1 MKIGSVYKH
10 FRIIPISNKRLKTA
24 MTKKLISYFT
34 TLFALVIFSSI
45 QAQSSFFDRF
55 GGGEQTELLAAA
67 EAFQLVESRIEGSE
81 LVIQWQSAK
90 DYYYYRKTFKVVS
103 LDPTIQIGEL
113 QLPTGQ
119 IEDDPL
125 FGKVEVYFDPVLMRV
140 PLSFAEPQDQSGSTQ
155 QGEYEFRV
163 HAQGCNKP
171 VGVCYPPQQYL
182 VKHQIDSLTPLAVT
196 TTAIDS
202 VGDNE
207 FADEKSSFFW
217 NIVLAFGVGIVLV
230 FTPCVLPMLPI
241 LSGLIVGQENT
252 SRSKAVWLSLAYIL
266 GTAITYSTMG
276 VAAGAAGIHLQA
288 YFQHPAIIAI
298 MVTVLGF
305 LAASM
310 FGLFELRLPSSLQN
324 LMTAK
329 TDSVSKGG
337 FFMTVVV
344 GLFSALVVSTCV
356 SPLLILVLGAA
367 MREGSPVIGGVMMFV
382 MALGMG
388 IPLLLFAMGAQ
399 WLLPRAGAWMERVKE
414 FFGYAVIAT
423 AILVASSLKT
433 VPSLLLWSIWLIF
446 FGLWLWRSI
455 AGENKLVINS
465 LKIISIVALLWGG
478 ASGLGAFYGGD
489 QLWRPLDRVVNANKP
504 QIQLPFVTVTSA
516 SELEGLLISAK
527 EQKQAVLV
535 DYYADWCTY
544 CVVMEK
550 TTYRDPEVEQALK
563 RWILVKV
570 DVTVPNEQT
579 QSAKNAFKVIAPPAT
594 LFIDTKGNE
603 MRNLRRFGYIKSNEL
618 ISMLAEVES

>member
-1 MKIGSVYKH
+1 
-10 FRIIPISNKRLKTA
+10 
-24 MTKKLISYFT
+24 MTKKLISYFIALL
-34 TLFALVIFSSI
+34 TLMIFSSI

-55 GGGEQTELLAAA
+55 GGGEQAELLAAE

-81 LVIQWQSAK
+81 LIIQWQSAK
-90 DYYYYRKTFKVVS
+90 DYYYYRNTFKVVS
-103 LDPTIQIGEL
+103 LDPTIQVGEL
-113 QLPTGQ
+113 QLPTGA

-140 PLSFAEPQDQSGSTQ
+140 PLSFAESQNQSGSAQ
-155 QGEYEFRV
+155 LGEYEFRI

-182 VKHQIDSLTPLAVT
+182 VKHQIDSLAPLAVT
-196 TTAIDS
+196 TTAINS
-202 VGDNE
+202 VNDND
-207 FADEKSSFFW
+207 FVDEKSSFFW
-217 NIVLAFGVGIVLV
+217 NIALAFGVGIALV

-252 SRSKAVWLSLAYIL
+252 SRSKAMRLSLAYIL
-266 GTAITYSTMG
+266 GTAITYSIMG
-276 VAAGAAGIHLQA
+276 VAAGAAGVHLQA

-298 MVTVLGF
+298 MVAVLGI

-337 FFMTVVV
+337 FFMTMVV
-344 GLFSALVVSTCV
+344 GLLSALVVSTCV

-399 WLLPRAGAWMERVKE
+399 SLLPRAGAWMERIKE

-433 VPSLLLWSIWLIF
+433 VPSLLLWAIWLIF
-446 FGLWLWRSI
+446 FGVWLWRS
-455 AGENKLVINS
+455 ANNGNKSIINFLKVVS
-465 LKIISIVALLWGG
+465 LAALLWGA

-489 QLWRPLDRVVNANKP
+489 QLWRPLDRVINADTP
-504 QIQLPFVTVTSA
+504 QIELPFVTITSA
-516 SELEGLLISAK
+516 QELESLLITAK
-527 EQKQAVLV
+527 QQNQKVLV

-563 RWILVKV
+563 NWLLVKI
-570 DVTVPNEQT
+570 DVTVPNAQT
-579 QSAKNAFKVIAPPAT
+579 QSAKNAFKIIAPPAT
-594 LFIDTKGNE
+594 LFIDKQGNE
-603 MRNLRRFGYIKSNEL
+603 MRSLRRFGYIKSNDL
-618 ISMLAEVES
+618 ISMLAKVRS

>member
-1 MKIGSVYKH
+1 MPKNLIA
-10 FRIIPISNKRLKTA
+10 FFTA
-24 MTKKLISYFT
+24 LMALL
-34 TLFALVIFSSI
+34 LFSPVA
-45 QAQSSFFDRF
+45 AQSSFFDRF
-55 GGGEQTELLAAA
+55 GGGEQEELLAAE
-67 EAFQLVESRIEGSE
+67 EAFQLVESRIEGNE
-81 LVIQWQSAK
+81 LLIQWQSAK
-90 DYYYYRKTFKVVS
+90 DYYYYRSTFKVVS
-103 LDPTIQIGEL
+103 LDPNIIVGEID
-113 QLPTGQ
+113 LPTGK

-140 PLSFAEPQDQSGSTQ
+140 PLSYAAEGQPQAL

-171 VGVCYPPQQYL
+171 VGVCYPPQQYT
-182 VKHQIDSLTPLAVT
+182 VKHAINDLTPVAVS
-196 TTAIDS
+196 TTAIDIDAS
-202 VGDNE
+202 GVSQAE
-207 FADEKSSFFW
+207 SSIVW

-241 LSGLIVGQENT
+241 LSGLIVGQENA
-252 SRSKAVWLSLAYIL
+252 SRSRALWLSLAYIL
-266 GTAITYSTMG
+266 GTAITYSIMG

-288 YFQHPAIIAI
+288 YFQHPAIIAV
-298 MVTVLGF
+298 MVAVLGL

-310 FGLFELRLPSSLQN
+310 FGLFELRLPASLQN
-324 LMTAK
+324 LMTTK

-337 FFMTVVV
+337 FLMTVVV

-388 IPLLLFAMGAQ
+388 VPLLLFAMGAQ
-399 WLLPRAGAWMERVKE
+399 WLLPRAGLWMERVKE

-433 VPSLLLWSIWLIF
+433 VPSLLLWAIWLVF
-446 FGLWLWRSI
+446 FGLWLWRAAKGSN
-455 AGENKLVINS
+455 G
-465 LKIISIVALLWGG
+465 SIVKTLQVVSLVALIWGG

-489 QLWRPLDRVVNANKP
+489 QLLKPLDRVVNADKP
-504 QIQLPFVTVTSA
+504 QIKLPFVTITSA
-516 SELEGLLISAK
+516 QELEQLLISAK
-527 EQKQAVLV
+527 QQNQAVLV

-563 RWILVKV
+563 NWILVKV
-570 DVTVPNEQT
+570 DVTKPNEQT
-579 QSAKNAFKVIAPPAT
+579 QSAKNAFKIIAPPAT
-594 LFIDTKGNE
+594 LFIDKTGNE
-603 MRNLRRFGYIKSNEL
+603 VRSLRRFGFIKSTEL
-618 ISMLAEVES
+618 ISMLAKVES

>member
-1 MKIGSVYKH
+1 M
-10 FRIIPISNKRLKTA
+10 A
-24 MTKKLISYFT
+24 KKLISYFT
-34 TLFALVIFSSI
+34 ALFALMIFSSI
-45 QAQSSFFDRF
+45 QAQSSFFERF
-55 GGGEQTELLAAA
+55 GGGKQTELLAAE
-67 EAFQLVESRIEGSE
+67 EAFQLVESRIEGSD
-81 LVIQWQSAK
+81 LVIQWQSAD
-90 DYYYYRKTFKVVS
+90 DYYYYRNTFKVVS
-103 LDPTIQIGEL
+103 LDPNIQVGEL
-113 QLPTGQ
+113 QLPTGK

-140 PLSFAEPQDQSGSTQ
+140 PLSFAEPQNQPGSVQ
-155 QGEYEFRV
+155 QGEYEFRI

-171 VGVCYPPQQYL
+171 VGVCYPPQQYQ
-182 VKHQIDSLTPLAVT
+182 VKHQIDSLEPLAV
-196 TTAIDS
+196 ASAVDS
-202 VGDNE
+202 LNDTELTDGKN
-207 FADEKSSFFW
+207 SIFW

-252 SRSKAVWLSLAYIL
+252 SRSKAIWLSSAYIL
-266 GTAITYSTMG
+266 GTAITYSIMG
-276 VAAGAAGIHLQA
+276 VAAGAAGVHLQA

-298 MVTVLGF
+298 MVAVLGL

-310 FGLFELRLPSSLQN
+310 FGLFELRLPASLQN
-324 LMTAK
+324 LMTTK

-337 FFMTVVV
+337 FFMTMVV

-367 MREGSPVIGGVMMFV
+367 MREGSPVIGGFMMFV

-433 VPSLLLWSIWLIF
+433 VPSLLLWAIWLIF
-446 FGLWLWRSI
+446 FGVWLWRS
-455 AGENKLVINS
+455 ANSGKKPVINL
-465 LKIISIVALLWGG
+465 LKIVSLAALLWGT

-504 QIQLPFVTVTSA
+504 QIELPFVTITSA
-516 SELEGLLISAK
+516 QELESLLITAK
-527 EQKQAVLV
+527 QQNQAVLV

-550 TTYRDPEVEQALK
+550 TTYRDPDVEQGLK
-563 RWILVKV
+563 NWLLVKI
-570 DVTVPNEQT
+570 DVTAPNEQT
-579 QSAKNAFKVIAPPAT
+579 QSAKNAFKIIAPPAT
-594 LFIDTKGNE
+594 LFIDKQGNE
-603 MRNLRRFGYIKSNEL
+603 IRSLRRFGYIKSKDL
-618 ISMLAEVES
+618 ITMLAKVES